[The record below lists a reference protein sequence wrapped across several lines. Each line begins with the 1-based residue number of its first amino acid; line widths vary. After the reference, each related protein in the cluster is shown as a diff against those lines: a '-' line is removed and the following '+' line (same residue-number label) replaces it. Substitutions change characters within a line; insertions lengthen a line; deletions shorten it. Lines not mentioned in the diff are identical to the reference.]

1 MDSWDVGQQARLG
14 AAVDPVT
21 AAIFAAIIGA
31 IIAGILGIAGAVVGG
46 IFALVGGLLAA
57 RYAADRDRA
66 AKEADQLEDF
76 AAAVRVVRYELAA
89 NSATLASYLQFGGK
103 LVHDLEDE
111 QFRKVQL
118 LLARRLPE
126 PLRVQL
132 VHAYRMLPFATGNV
146 QFIASGTSS
155 NTAKANAVIQ
165 SVKGDLDNA
174 DTALHDYLANTLKV
188 AVA

>member
-1 MDSWDVGQQARLG
+1 M
-14 AAVDPVT
+14 DPVT
-21 AAIFAAIIGA
+21 AAILGA
-31 IIAGILGIAGAVVGG
+31 IIAGMLGIVGAVVGG
-46 IFALVGGLLAA
+46 IFAILGGFIAA
-57 RYAADRDRA
+57 HYAADRDRA
-66 AKEADQLEDF
+66 AKEADQLQDF

-89 NSATLASYLQFGGK
+89 NSATLASYLQFGGQ

-126 PLRVQL
+126 LLRVQL

-146 QFIASGTSS
+146 QFIASGTSA
-155 NTAKANAVIQ
+155 NPAKAKAVIQ
-165 SVKGDLDNA
+165 SVKGDLDKA
-174 DTALHDYLANTLKV
+174 DTALHDYLANTLKM